1 MFLCLEDLYEDGG
14 KIIITITSGLI
25 QILQR
30 PIRFLLPSHY
40 MQLHSDMNKKN
51 RTIPE
56 YSSITS

>member
-1 MFLCLEDLYEDGG
+1 MFLYLEDLCEDGG
-14 KIIITITSGLI
+14 KIILTITSGLI
-25 QILQR
+25 QILQG

-40 MQLHSDMNKKN
+40 MQVHSDMNKKN